1 MKYLLD
7 LWNIL
12 NGKEKVT
19 YIEAYG
25 SMTCVSVKSKPNKGK
40 MLSQQIYYILK
51 GFKANEVEYEEA

>member
-1 MKYLLD
+1 MEK
-7 LWNIL
+7 
-12 NGKEKVT
+12 KKVT
-19 YIEAYG
+19 FTEAYR